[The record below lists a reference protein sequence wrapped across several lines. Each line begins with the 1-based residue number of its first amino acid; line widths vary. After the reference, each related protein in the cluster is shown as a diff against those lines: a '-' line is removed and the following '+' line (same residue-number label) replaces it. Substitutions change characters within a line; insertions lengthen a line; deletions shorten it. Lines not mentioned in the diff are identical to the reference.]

1 MGERIVD
8 RIGHDHNFILKS
20 IHYVIACRERR
31 RVPYTMFKK
40 KLGFRKNQNINQIRD
55 QREWER
61 QWRKQRT
68 PLLVLV

>member
-8 RIGHDHNFILKS
+8 RIGHDHNLILKS
-20 IHYVIACRERR
+20 ISYVIACRERR

-55 QREWER
+55 RREWE
-61 QWRKQRT
+61 KQHWKKRT
-68 PLLVLV
+68 PFIV